1 MKIQRFLTWPLAIT
15 LAGVVGLAGFI
26 IVALAPQTAEAVR
39 TFPKVDMQCV
49 DKTVSPGLVVA
60 GDPDTLTYVV
70 TVRNNSSTR
79 TANGVVVTDTLP
91 PEIPATAT
99 FVSATP
105 TAGTCD
111 APAGGILTCNLGN
124 LGPSA
129 VETVTIVINVTAAE
143 GDTFKNIAEVSTT
156 STESNTGNNGGPGSA
171 CEQSVVVRVV
181 GTPNL
186 VCLNKTA
193 EPTTVELG
201 VPTDILYTVTIQNTG
216 DATAT
221 NVSVKD
227 TLTLSKDVTFV
238 SSNIGDDCGL
248 TAGDTL
254 SSGSMIT
261 CDLADIDMGQQGVVQ
276 ITVNIADPMAGNTFA
291 NAAVASADVIGD
303 SDICDVT
310 VTVDEPPGDNA
321 CTPGFWR
328 NHTELW
334 PSPANPGDDFGA
346 EFGVSLPFGNV
357 NSTKT
362 LDEAVHL
369 GGGNCKKLLR
379 HGTAAYLNALFGG
392 FSLDVGEVTQK
403 IQDAFAGS
411 GNCQPEANEFG
422 VLNDNKICLVD

>member
-111 APAGGILTCNLGN
+111 APAGGILTCNLGD

-129 VETVTIVINVTAAE
+129 VETVTIVIDVTAALT
-143 GDTFKNIAEVSTT
+143 DTFKNIAAVSTT
-156 STESNTGNNGGPGSA
+156 STETNTGNNGGPGSA

-221 NVSVKD
+221 GVSVKD

-261 CDLADIDMGQQGVVQ
+261 CDLADIDMGQQATVQ

-303 SDICDVT
+303 SNICDVT

-328 NHTELW
+328 NHILLW
-334 PSPANPGDDFGA
+334 PADPNASFNDTFGPPNLPA
-346 EFGVSLPFGNV
+346 GNV
-357 NSTKT
+357 SGDVT
-362 LDEAVHL
+362 LEVAVNT

-392 FSLDVGEVTQK
+392 FSLNTAEVIQK
-403 IQDAFAGS
+403 IQDGFTS

-422 VLNDNKICLVD
+422 VLNDSKICLAE